1 MADPSGGRKNLT
13 QTVISIGE
21 LPQLASR
28 DDSIKKRITT
38 LLKNLSEDWME
49 RKRDWRTGE
58 VISSTH
64 RWHWWILRGRIG
76 GRVDAKTFRRLIDE
90 LEAEGKVIEVWEQRH
105 PRRQAAHWV
114 LSPKHFDK
122 HDWIA
127 IAKVIGRE
135 DIITRL
141 KIDELVAKRLNSP
154 PKIGKVIRK
163 TYPSP
168 FSTIGSLRKRN
179 AGFSASG
186 IAALLK
192 LASESE

>member
-1 MADPSGGRKNLT
+1 MGGN
-13 QTVISIGE
+13 VIIVGDFP
-21 LPQLASR
+21 LPVSR
-28 DDSIKKRITT
+28 DENIRRRMLT
-38 LLKNLSEDWME
+38 LLRRRTEDWTE
-49 RKRDWRTGE
+49 RKSVYNPNTGKYKR
-58 VISSTH
+58 VDKSY
-64 RWHWWILRGRIG
+64 RWHWCRLRERIG
-76 GRVDAKTFRRLIDE
+76 GRVDAKMFRRLIDE

-127 IAKVIGRE
+127 IVKVIGRE

-141 KIDELVAKRLNSP
+141 KIDQLVAKRLKSP
-154 PKIGKVIRK
+154 PKIGEVIRK

-168 FSTIGSLRKRN
+168 FPKIPVRKRN